1 MATCFCEK
9 CKRTMDEGQ
18 FYTYHDGSKTE
29 LCKKCLTLHI
39 NNFDES
45 TYIWL
50 LQKMDVPYVPGEWI
64 VLRDKALAK
73 ANDDPTKLNGMSVFG
88 KYLSKMKLKQ
98 FKDARWADSERLQ
111 AEAMQKQATSDAEL
125 AELDAM
131 YQEQYDKGEIS
142 EAQYRTLVSATARN
156 ANFYTNIPTIVQ
168 PTVSNTNFF
177 DETKFLDDSEL
188 PDPAAS
194 LTQEDK
200 VAMAVKWGKLYTPRE
215 WVELETDYQKMMQ
228 SFDIQ
233 DADSQ
238 NTLILLCK
246 TNLKANQAID
256 SGDIEGFQKLSKVS
270 ESLRKS
276 AKFTAAQNKEQK
288 GDYVDSIGELIAIC
302 ERDGFIPR
310 FATDIPQDKVDMT
323 LKDMNEYVRKLV
335 TQDLGFGQQIED
347 SLKKIMLQNEMNK
360 EAEEKQAIE
369 GDNYDP
375 YAPTEL
381 SDEDIVDFYDEIMSQ
396 KIQDKNLYM
405 EV

>member
-9 CKRTMDEGQ
+9 CNKTMDEGQ
-18 FYTYHDGSKTE
+18 FYTYKDGQKTE

-39 NNFDES
+39 DNFDES
-45 TYIWL
+45 TYAWL
-50 LQKMDVPYVPGEWI
+50 LQKMDVPFVPEEWNI
-64 VLRDKALAK
+64 LRDKAMAK
-73 ANDDPTKLNGMSVFG
+73 ANDDPRKLNGMSVFG

-98 FKDARWADSERLQ
+98 WKEYGWADTQMLQ
-111 AEAMQKQATSDAEL
+111 AQNAEKRAASASEL

-131 YQEQYDKGEIS
+131 YQEQYDNGEIS
-142 EAQYRTLVSATARN
+142 EAQYKTLVSTSARN
-156 ANFYTNIPTIVQ
+156 ANFYNNLPATAAPA
-168 PTVSNTNFF
+168 PASFF
-177 DETKFLDDSEL
+177 DETQFIDDSEL
-188 PDPAAS
+188 PDPAAV

-200 VAMAVKWGKLYTPRE
+200 VSLAVKWGKLYTPNE
-215 WVELETDYQKMMQ
+215 WVILETDYTKMKK

-233 DADSQ
+233 DADSE

-256 SGDIEGFQKLSKVS
+256 SGDIEGYQKLAKVA

-276 AKFTAAQNKEQK
+276 AKFTAQQNKEEK
-288 GDYVDSIGELIAIC
+288 GDFVDSIGELIALC

-360 EAEEKQAIE
+360 EAEERQAAE
-369 GDNYDP
+369 GDEYDP
-375 YAPTEL
+375 YAPNEL
-381 SDEDIVDFYDEIMSQ
+381 SDEDIVDYYDEVMNQ
-396 KIQDKNLYM
+396 KIQDKNIYT